1 MSRLSR
7 SLLLLP
13 AAGALIVAARH
24 ISRRNGE
31 QQQPLFADAHVTP
44 EPVIEPVVEPAE
56 ARFVAGV
63 QDPAAEEVPAA
74 GPDTWSGRAIDS

>member
-44 EPVIEPVVEPAE
+44 EPVIEPAE